1 MQGPEEAIDVINRR
15 FGKHPRTR
23 ALHAT
28 GTWCS
33 GTFTATPEATALCSA
48 AHLSGATVP
57 VLARVSNGSG
67 DPGNADYEFD
77 VRGLAVSFELPDGSR
92 TDLLAQTAPLFVSP
106 TSDDFL
112 DLVRANTGR
121 SSAVR
126 LPFYLLTNGKARGS
140 LRENIPALRP
150 VASYA
155 TARYFTVH
163 AYRWTAADG
172 STCDARARWIPEA
185 GEERIGPRDAKARGR
200 DYLQQEIVQ
209 RLASGPARFRLEVQ
223 IAGPGDAVDDPSTE
237 WPEERRRLDAGTLE
251 LNAIAPDPEADGGIF
266 VFDPTRVTDGIELS
280 GDQVLNFRAGAYSAS
295 VERRLS

>member
-1 MQGPEEAIDVINRR
+1 MHGPEEAIDVINRR

-23 ALHAT
+23 ALHAK

-33 GTFTATPEATALCSA
+33 GTFTATPQATALCSA
-48 AHLSGATVP
+48 AHLSGRPVP

-67 DPGNADYEFD
+67 HPDNADYEFD

-92 TDLLAQTAPLFVSP
+92 TDLLAQTAPRFVSP

-126 LPFYLLTNGKARGS
+126 LPFYLLTNRKALTS
-140 LRENIPALRP
+140 LPENIPALRP

-172 STCDARARWIPEA
+172 STCHTRARWIPEA

-200 DYLQQEIVQ
+200 DYLQEEIVQ
-209 RLASGPARFRLEVQ
+209 RLAAGPVRFALEVQ
-223 IAGPGDAVDDPSTE
+223 IAGPGDEVDDPSTE
-237 WPEERRRLDAGTLE
+237 WPKERRRVVAGTLE
-251 LNAIAPDPEADGGIF
+251 LDAIAPDPEADGGVF